1 MNVQIQ
7 VQRQLE
13 GASRAELG
21 NIDVP
26 APAAIVIGRHVS
38 CNLRLDSFEVS
49 RQHARVILG
58 PDSFIVEDLSS
69 NGTTI
74 STGDILRR
82 NRASFPY
89 GAHLEI
95 GPFRVTVGRP
105 AAGGAVPTHV
115 EGHPIVARQR
125 PGSHPPINARGA
137 STPSRGVPTH
147 SGHAYPQNGR
157 PGMMPPTGQHPSYT
171 PGGGRPVMTPGPDQI
186 AHDLKNSDELIATR
200 RKIHGELLKNLD
212 FAKIDPNVNDP
223 SLRPRVLTALKRI
236 VKELN
241 APILEHLDR
250 DAFIGELLEE
260 ALGLGPLEPL
270 LADASVTEI
279 MVVDPATIYVERSGK
294 LELTTT
300 RFTDE
305 ERVRAVIERIVTPLG
320 RRIDESQPLV
330 DARLADGSRVNAIIR
345 PLALRGSCIT
355 IRRFPKKRLM
365 VEDFLRLG
373 SLTPQI
379 ARFLERAVVA
389 KKNILI
395 SGGTGSGK
403 TTLLNVL
410 SASIPSEER
419 IVTIEDAAELQLHQP
434 HVVSLE
440 TKHANM
446 EGKGAFTIRDLVK
459 NSLRMRPDRIVVG
472 ECRGGE
478 ALDMLQAMNTGHDGS
493 LTTIHANS
501 PVEALSRL
509 ETLVLMAGLDLPSH
523 AIREQISRSIHVI
536 VQQTRLTDGTRKI
549 THVSEIDELDPNGRF
564 EVRPIFEFNQT
575 GVTKEGKVKG
585 DFEATGYLPS
595 FLDELMARG
604 LIKPGEPFL

>member
-1 MNVQIQ
+1 
-7 VQRQLE
+7 
-13 GASRAELG
+13 
-21 NIDVP
+21 VP
-26 APAAIVIGRHVS
+26 TFALPVVTAAPVPIAFTVPAAIPTGPFQPLPAPHGAYAPVIGPPPLPKPQGGLTPPGAAPRPQ
-38 CNLRLDSFEVS
+38 LD
-49 RQHARVILG
+49 Q
-58 PDSFIVEDLSS
+58 
-69 NGTTI
+69 
-74 STGDILRR
+74 
-82 NRASFPY
+82 
-89 GAHLEI
+89 
-95 GPFRVTVGRP
+95 
-105 AAGGAVPTHV
+105 
-115 EGHPIVARQR
+115 
-125 PGSHPPINARGA
+125 
-137 STPSRGVPTH
+137 
-147 SGHAYPQNGR
+147 
-157 PGMMPPTGQHPSYT
+157 
-171 PGGGRPVMTPGPDQI
+171 
-186 AHDLKNSDELIATR
+186 KNSEELIALR
-200 RKIHGELLKNLD
+200 RRIHAELLTNLD
-212 FAKIDPNVNDP
+212 FGKIDPNAVDP

-236 VKELN
+236 IKDLHEPLLDQ
-241 APILEHLDR
+241 IDR
-250 DAFIGELLEE
+250 DAFTGELLEE

-270 LADASVTEI
+270 LADPTVTEV
-279 MVVDPATIYVERSGK
+279 MVVDPATIYVERAGK
-294 LELTTT
+294 LELTST

-355 IRRFPKKRLM
+355 IRRFPKKRLT
-365 VEDFLRLG
+365 VDDFLRLG

-379 ARFLERAVVA
+379 ARFLARAVVA

-509 ETLVLMAGLDLPSH
+509 ETLVLMAGVELPSR

-536 VQQTRLTDGTRKI
+536 VQQSRFTDGTRKI
-549 THVSEIDELDPNGRF
+549 THVSEIDELDDHGRF
-564 EVRPIFEFNQT
+564 EVRPIFEYSQT
-575 GVTKEGKVKG
+575 GVGADGKVIG

-595 FLDELMARG
+595 FLDELIARG
-604 LIKPGEPFL
+604 LLKPGEPVL